1 MDLFHIV
8 VFLISILISLGY
20 VLLLIRMTDGW
31 NSTKMWNISPTFVPT
46 TKVSV
51 IVPIRNEAN
60 CIELCLNSI
69 LQNEYPADLLEI
81 IVVNDHSDDHFL
93 EVLQKWEEKIII
105 INLDNHETGK
115 KTALHKGICQAHGEL
130 ILCTDGDCE
139 VPFSWIRIFAHIY
152 EQTGAS
158 FLAGLVRTKY
168 ENTVLDAFQFLDFG
182 GAMMATA
189 YGINTKRFYMANG
202 ANMAFKKEAYFESSG
217 MLHGKQL
224 ASGDD
229 MFLVQTIA
237 SKGGQIVFVRNNE
250 AAILTRQ
257 EKFLSSLLSQRR
269 RWATKSKFYQTKGIY
284 IIQAFMATVYVVILI
299 NLILIPW
306 SDGLSL
312 FTAVFMIF
320 IKWIMDYL
328 FLSIICRHYK
338 YKDPLKYFLPSVLI
352 HFFLYGYM
360 SVHAI
365 WPSAYMWKGRKVR

>member
-1 MDLFHIV
+1 MDLLQIV
-8 VFLISILISLGY
+8 VFLISILLSLGY

-31 NSTKMWNISPTFVPT
+31 NSSKIWDISPDFVPT

-51 IVPIRNEAN
+51 IVPVRNEAN
-60 CIELCLNSI
+60 YIEGCLNFI
-69 LQNEYPADLLEI
+69 LQNKYPEDLLEI
-81 IVVNDHSDDHFL
+81 IIVNDHSDDHLL
-93 EVLQKWEEKIII
+93 EVIQKWKDQITV

-115 KTALHKGICQAHGEL
+115 KTALHKGICQANGEL

-139 VPFSWIRIFAHIY
+139 VPSRWIRIFAHIY

-189 YGINTKRFYMANG
+189 YGITTKRLYMANG

-217 MLHGKQL
+217 MLQGKQF

-229 MFLVQTIA
+229 MFLVQTLA
-237 SKGGQIVFVRNNE
+237 SQGSHIVFVRNKE
-250 AAILTRQ
+250 AAILTRP
-257 EKFLSSLLSQRR
+257 EKSLSSLLSQRR
-269 RWATKSKFYQTKGIY
+269 RWATKSKFYQSKGIY
-284 IIQAFMATVYVVILI
+284 NIQAFIATVHVVILI
-299 NLILIPW
+299 NLIYIPW

-320 IKWIMDYL
+320 IKWIMDFL
-328 FLSIICRHYK
+328 FLSMICRHYN
-338 YKDPLKYFLPSVLI
+338 YTEPLKYFLPSALI

-360 SVHAI
+360 AVRAL
-365 WPSAYMWKGRKVR
+365 WPSAYTWKGRDVK